1 LDYAGWRKKQEE
13 GWQSGRY
20 IGIGIATC
28 QERSVFSATEF
39 WMLNEDPGFALT
51 SSPESVS
58 LKMDPTGKVYVA
70 LQAPFWGNSPE
81 TVATQVL
88 AEQLQIDPQD
98 IIVTY
103 SDSDH
108 GLNGTG
114 PGGSRFTV
122 MLAGAVVGAAQQLKE
137 KLIRVAAHM
146 MEADT
151 TDLELRD
158 GKVGVRGVPGM
169 EKTFAEVALHAH
181 YFRLSMPDD
190 PSLTSGLDAAH
201 VYDHPVTTL
210 PANDRKDLGIFYPIM
225 GHMCHLPVVEVDIE
239 TGKVKFL
246 AYVAVHDCGTLVNP
260 MTLAGHVRGG
270 VAQGIGTALYEHYY
284 YDQQGQLLTA
294 SFMDYLIPT
303 LYELPEEIV
312 VGHVETPSPFT
323 EYGIK
328 GGGEGGRM
336 GAPPA
341 VASAVEDALRPLG
354 VKIDALPLTPRSLRT
369 LIREAEARQSAAAA

>member
-1 LDYAGWRKKQEE
+1 MDYAGWRKKQAEAR
-13 GWQSGRY
+13 QNGRY
-20 IGIGIATC
+20 IGIGVATC

-39 WMLNEDPGFALT
+39 WMLNEEPGFALT

-122 MLAGAVVGAAQQLKE
+122 MLAGAVVGAAQQLRE

-151 TDLELRD
+151 NDLELRD

-190 PSLTSGLDAAH
+190 PRLTSGLDAAH

-210 PANDRKDLGIFYPIM
+210 PADDRKDLGIFYPIM

-239 TGKVKFL
+239 TGKVRFL
-246 AYVAVHDCGTLVNP
+246 AYVAVHDCSTLVNP

-270 VAQGIGTALYEHYY
+270 VAQGIGTALYERYY

-303 LYELPEEIV
+303 VHELPDEIV

-354 VKIDALPLTPRSLRT
+354 VKIDVLPLTPRYLRT
-369 LIREAEARQSAAAA
+369 SIRDMQRHLAAAAP